1 MYLRVI
7 IILSYTFAIV
17 LSQNTKLIQPTISS
31 GFVQNDVLKGRLG
44 QTFFQKLESDNV
56 GLNAGFWG
64 GVQSITLDVENE
76 VLPTEFSLSKA
87 YPNPFNPTVNLDIE
101 IPKESE
107 MEFFIYNL
115 LGNQVFKHTES
126 FKQAGKY
133 RFRWNGLS
141 NSGKQ
146 IPSGIYLIAMRYDSK
161 IHTQKITFLK

>member
-1 MYLRVI
+1 MI
-7 IILSYTFAIV
+7 IKYFIFIFTLSFA
-17 LSQNTKLIQPTISS
+17 QNSKIIQSTISS
-31 GFVQNDVLKGRLG
+31 GFVQANALKGTLG
-44 QTFFQKLESDNV
+44 QTFFQKLESNNV
-56 GLNAGFWG
+56 AISAGFWG
-64 GVQSITLDVENE
+64 GVQSITLDIEND

-87 YPNPFNPTVNLDIE
+87 YPNPFNPTVNIDIE
-101 IPKESE
+101 IPQESE

-115 LGNQVFKHTES
+115 LGNQVFKHKES
-126 FKQAGKY
+126 FKQAGQY